1 MAREVRCG
9 VTDCL
14 QTDTHDN
21 TVTVTAHACRRLIIG
36 WQYWE
41 FHKPTQTLLKLDFTK
56 IVPFQKNGPN
66 HTITIEFGALRRIKY
81 KVGSRDTSLI
91 HQCAHVIYIY
101 NLDCRWKRQVDL
113 WGTTNLCLEKRA
125 RARTF
130 YRRIWETIFRTG
142 LGAILMVPVFHH
154 FPGIYKYLCSVF
166 SAIQCISSFVGW
178 GGGVKI
184 TRLNQHIHCPL
195 YISVPYIFHDTVSL
209 HPFISSVIADNA
221 RSRAMKLVH
230 VKEINTKFGKVHH
243 ECY

>member
-1 MAREVRCG
+1 MACEVRCG

-91 HQCAHVIYIY
+91 
-101 NLDCRWKRQVDL
+101 RSP
-113 WGTTNLCLEKRA
+113 LEKTGRLVKDQPLP
-125 RARTF
+125 REESKSENILSENMRNNLPNRS
-130 YRRIWETIFRTG
+130 RRYTHG
-142 LGAILMVPVFHH
+142 
-154 FPGIYKYLCSVF
+154 
-166 SAIQCISSFVGW
+166 
-178 GGGVKI
+178 
-184 TRLNQHIHCPL
+184 TRLP
-195 YISVPYIFHDTVSL
+195 SL
-209 HPFISSVIADNA
+209 PRNI
-221 RSRAMKLVH
+221 
-230 VKEINTKFGKVHH
+230 
-243 ECY
+243 